1 MMTDFKE
8 QEWLA
13 SHFRQRLSDLGN
25 HIVRVKRIIG
35 DMLFIFREDDLS
47 AEFIEPLELIIDELG
62 RIQREVSTAAV
73 REDLDEALYTTVFR
87 QQHAAWSAEFEESM
101 TVIRAATEEEELI
114 QRKKVSAGI
123 KQLERLW
130 TTKQT
135 LIKSY
140 SVQQLIASRF
150 GVPLN
155 YRVWI
160 NSGLE
165 EETLDQLEQAA
176 HQATSLADFEAL
188 VDDIEIKRRK
198 K

>member
-1 MMTDFKE
+1 MTDFKE

-25 HIVRVKRIIG
+25 HMVRVKRIIS
-35 DMLFIFREDDLS
+35 DMHLIFQEDDLS
-47 AEFIEPLELIIDELG
+47 PEFIEPLELIIDELG
-62 RIQREVSTAAV
+62 RVQREVSTVAV
-73 REDLDEALYTTVFR
+73 REDLDEDLYSTVFR
-87 QQHAAWSAEFEESM
+87 QQHAAWSAEFEEAL
-101 TVIRAATEEEELI
+101 TVIKAAAEQEELV
-114 QRKKVSAGI
+114 QQEKVAAGI
-123 KQLERLW
+123 DQLGRLW
-130 TTKQT
+130 TGKQT

-140 SVQQLIASRF
+140 SVQQLLASRF

-176 HQATSLADFEAL
+176 HQATSLAEFETL

>member
-1 MMTDFKE
+1 MTDFKE

-25 HIVRVKRIIG
+25 HIVRVKRIIS
-35 DMLFIFREDDLS
+35 DMLLIFREDDLS
-47 AEFIEPLELIIDELG
+47 TEFIEPLELIIDELG
-62 RIQREVSTAAV
+62 RVQREVSTTAV
-73 REDLDEALYTTVFR
+73 REDLNESIYTTVFR
-87 QQHAAWSAEFEESM
+87 QQHAAWSAEFEEAM
-101 TVIRAATEEEELI
+101 IVIRASVEQDYLV
-114 QRKKVSAGI
+114 QREKVLEGI
-123 KQLERLW
+123 EQLERLW
-130 TTKQT
+130 TTKET

-140 SVQQLIASRF
+140 SVHQLLSSRF

-165 EETLDQLEQAA
+165 EETLDELEQAA
-176 HQATSLADFEAL
+176 HKAISLAEFETL

>member
-1 MMTDFKE
+1 MTDFKE

-25 HIVRVKRIIG
+25 HMVRVKRIIS
-35 DMLFIFREDDLS
+35 DMLLIFHEDDLS
-47 AEFIEPLELIIDELG
+47 PEFIEPLELIIDELG

-73 REDLDEALYTTVFR
+73 REDLDENIYTTVFR
-87 QQHAAWSAEFEESM
+87 QQHSAWSAEFEESLL
-101 TVIRAATEEEELI
+101 VIKAAAEQEELV
-114 QRKKVSAGI
+114 QREKVAEGI
-123 KQLERLW
+123 EQLERLW
-130 TTKQT
+130 TGKQT

-140 SVQQLIASRF
+140 SVQQLLASRF

-176 HQATSLADFEAL
+176 HQATSLAEFETL

>member
-1 MMTDFKE
+1 MTDFKE

-13 SHFRQRLSDLGN
+13 SHFRQRFSDLGN
-25 HIVRVKRIIG
+25 HIVRVKRIIS
-35 DMLFIFREDDLS
+35 DMLLIFREDDLS

-62 RIQREVSTAAV
+62 RVQREVSTAAV
-73 REDLDEALYTTVFR
+73 REDLDENIYTTVFR
-87 QQHAAWSAEFEESM
+87 QQHAAWSAEFKEAM
-101 TVIRAATEEEELI
+101 IVIKAAAQQEQLVQPE
-114 QRKKVSAGI
+114 KVAEGI
-123 KQLERLW
+123 EQLERFW

-140 SVQQLIASRF
+140 SVQQLLASRF

-165 EETLDQLEQAA
+165 EETLDELEQAA
-176 HQATSLADFEAL
+176 HKATSLAAFETL
-188 VDDIEIKRRK
+188 VNDIEIKRRK

>member
-1 MMTDFKE
+1 MTDFKE

-25 HIVRVKRIIG
+25 HMVRVKRIIS
-35 DMLFIFREDDLS
+35 DTLLIFREDDLS
-47 AEFIEPLELIIDELG
+47 AEFIEPLELIVDELG

-73 REDLDEALYTTVFR
+73 REDLDEAIYTTVFR
-87 QQHAAWSAEFEESM
+87 QQHAAWSDEFEEALL
-101 TVIRAATEEEELI
+101 VIKTAAEQEPLTP
-114 QRKKVSAGI
+114 RDKVLEVI
-123 KQLERLW
+123 EQLERLW
-130 TTKQT
+130 TAKQT

-140 SVQQLIASRF
+140 TVQQLLASRF

-176 HQATSLADFEAL
+176 HQATSLADFETL
-188 VDDIEIKRRK
+188 VEEIEIKRRK

>member
-1 MMTDFKE
+1 MTDFKE

-25 HIVRVKRIIG
+25 HMVRVKRIIS
-35 DMLFIFREDDLS
+35 DMLHIFREDDLS

-73 REDLDEALYTTVFR
+73 REDLDEEIYTTVFR
-87 QQHAAWSAEFEESM
+87 QQHAAWSAEFEESKM
-101 TVIRAATEEEELI
+101 IIRAAVEQEQLV
-114 QRKKVSAGI
+114 QREKVLEGI
-123 KQLERLW
+123 EQLERLW
-130 TTKQT
+130 TTKQM

-140 SVQQLIASRF
+140 SVHQLLSSRF

-165 EETLDQLEQAA
+165 EETLDELEQAA
-176 HQATSLADFEAL
+176 HQASSLAEFEAL
-188 VDDIEIKRRK
+188 VDDIEIKQRK
-198 K
+198 Q

>member
-1 MMTDFKE
+1 MTDFKE
-8 QEWLA
+8 KEWLA

-25 HIVRVKRIIG
+25 HMVRVKRIIS
-35 DMLFIFREDDLS
+35 DMLHIFREDDLS

-73 REDLDEALYTTVFR
+73 REDLDEGIYTTVFR

-101 TVIRAATEEEELI
+101 MVIKAAAEQEQLV
-114 QRKKVSAGI
+114 QREKVGEGI
-123 KQLERLW
+123 EQLEHLW
-130 TTKQT
+130 TSKQM
-135 LIKSY
+135 LIKSF
-140 SVQQLIASRF
+140 SVHQLLSSRF

-165 EETLDQLEQAA
+165 EETLDELEQAA
-176 HQATSLADFEAL
+176 HRATSLAEFEAL
-188 VDDIEIKRRK
+188 VDDIEIKQRK
-198 K
+198 P

>member
-1 MMTDFKE
+1 MTDFKE

-25 HIVRVKRIIG
+25 HIVRVKRVIS
-35 DMLFIFREDDLS
+35 DMLLIFHEDDLS
-47 AEFIEPLELIIDELG
+47 AEFFEPLELIIDELG

-73 REDLDEALYTTVFR
+73 REDLDEEIYTTVFR

-101 TVIRAATEEEELI
+101 MIIKAATEQEHLV
-114 QRKKVSAGI
+114 QREKVSQGI
-123 KQLERLW
+123 EQLERLW
-130 TTKQT
+130 TGKQT

-140 SVQQLIASRF
+140 AVHQLLASRF
-150 GVPLN
+150 SVPLN

-165 EETLDQLEQAA
+165 EETLDELEQAA
-176 HQATSLADFEAL
+176 HQATSLAEFEAL
-188 VDDIEIKRRK
+188 VDDIEIKQRK
-198 K
+198 H

>member
-1 MMTDFKE
+1 MTDFKE

-25 HIVRVKRIIG
+25 HIVRVKRVISE
-35 DMLFIFREDDLS
+35 MLVVFRKDDLS
-47 AEFIEPLELIIDELG
+47 AEFIEPLELMLDELG

-73 REDLDEALYTTVFR
+73 REDLDESIYTTVFS
-87 QQHAAWSAEFEESM
+87 QQHAAWSAEFDEAVV
-101 TVIRAATEEEELI
+101 VISDAAKQPQLI
-114 QRKKVSAGI
+114 QHGKVAEALE
-123 KQLERLW
+123 QFERLSLA
-130 TTKQT
+130 KQT

-140 SVQQLIASRF
+140 AVQQLLSSRF

-165 EETLDQLEQAA
+165 VETLEQLEQAA
-176 HQATSLADFEAL
+176 HHSTTLAEFERL
-188 VDDIEIKRRK
+188 IDDIEIKHRQK
-198 K
+198 

>member
-1 MMTDFKE
+1 MTDFKE

-25 HIVRVKRIIG
+25 HMVRVKRIIS
-35 DMLFIFREDDLS
+35 DMLLIFREDDLS
-47 AEFIEPLELIIDELG
+47 AEFIEPLELIVDELG

-73 REDLDEALYTTVFR
+73 REDLDENIYTTVFR
-87 QQHAAWSAEFEESM
+87 EQHAAWGAEFEESM
-101 TVIRAATEEEELI
+101 AVIKAAARQDQLI
-114 QRKKVSAGI
+114 QQEKVSAGI
-123 KQLERLW
+123 EQLERLW
-130 TTKQT
+130 TAKQA

-140 SVQQLIASRF
+140 SVQQLLASRF

-176 HQATSLADFEAL
+176 HKATSLADFEAL
-188 VDDIEIKRRK
+188 VDDIEIKQRK